1 MGAINARLQTLVEV
15 PQFRVALREVGT
27 VKYPRAFIDDVRAA
41 AEVFHRMTEDAD
53 REYLLA
59 LYLSSRNQPAGC
71 EVIAVGSRLGVSST
85 PAEVFKGA
93 LLANAASM
101 VLGHNHTSGD
111 PTPSAADRVFTRNAV
126 RIGHDIGVAVLDH
139 VIVGR
144 AGEFYSMREH
154 GEIFETG
161 AA

>member
-1 MGAINARLQTLVEV
+1 MGAINARQQTFVEV

-27 VKYPRAFIDDVRAA
+27 VKYPRRFIDNVPAA
-41 AEVFHRMTEDAD
+41 AEVFSHLTDDTD
-53 REYLLA
+53 REHLLA
-59 LYLSSRNQPAGC
+59 LYLSSRNQPIGC
-71 EVIAVGSRLGVSST
+71 EVIAIGSRLGVSAT

-93 LLANAASM
+93 LLANAASV

-111 PTPSAADRVFTRNAV
+111 PTPSAADLVFTRAAM
-126 RIGHDIGVAVLDH
+126 RIGHDLGVAVLDH
-139 VIVGR
+139 VIVAR